1 MMLGRNGIKPGL
13 EVSLVSVCAALYAA
27 LGYLTYLGIFAPVFG
42 TVRFWPSVIVPAAFS
57 ILFSPRIGGIGAAV
71 GIFISDMLI
80 HGNPVLSLTVGVPA
94 NFVAFYLM
102 GWLAQRWRNRDSAVL
117 AILIQLIPVAGC
129 AVIYFLELID
139 LLTALIYLAVSIIVV
154 VFTMMLAL
162 AQRRFLG
169 IAAASSLGLMTGSA
183 IIGIGLWAYS
193 QFFILPGG
201 IRNAPVIFAL
211 GWFLWTYL
219 TEIPFIQFFLPP
231 ILKAVSRAVPSR
243 GVLGAEERVRT

>member
-13 EVSLVSVCAALYAA
+13 EASLISVCAALYAA
-27 LGYLTYLGIFAPVFG
+27 VGYLTYLGIFAPVFG

-57 ILFSPRIGGIGAAV
+57 ILFSPRIGGIGAAI

-94 NFVAFYLM
+94 NFTAFYLM
-102 GWLAQRWRNRDSAVL
+102 GWLAQRWRNRSSAAL
-117 AILIQLIPVAGC
+117 AISIQLIPVAGC

-139 LLTALIYLAVSIIVV
+139 LLTALIYLVVSIIVL

-169 IAAASSLGLMTGSA
+169 IAAASSLGLMAGSA
-183 IIGIGLWAYS
+183 IIGVGLWAYS
-193 QFFILPGG
+193 QLFILPGG
-201 IRNAPVIFAL
+201 IRNAPMIFAL

-219 TEIPFIQFFLPP
+219 TEIPFIQFLLPP